1 MEQEDPSEMYDL
13 LSAFHINNSMNPY
26 GTKDKCRQLGLLAK
40 SFCTNLAC
48 ETKFPTSHSITLRA
62 NFIDHGLL

>member
-1 MEQEDPSEMYDL
+1 MYDL
-13 LSAFHINNSMNPY
+13 LSAFRRSNAMNPY
-26 GTKDKCRQLGLLAK
+26 GTKDKCRHLDLLAK

-48 ETKFPTSHSITLRA
+48 ETKFPTSRSITLRA